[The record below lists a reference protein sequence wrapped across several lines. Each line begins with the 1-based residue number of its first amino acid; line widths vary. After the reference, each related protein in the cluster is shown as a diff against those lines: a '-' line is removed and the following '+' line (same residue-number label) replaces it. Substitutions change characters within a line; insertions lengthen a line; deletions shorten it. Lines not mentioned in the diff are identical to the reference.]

1 MSDGYINSLQELVY
15 LAQAATSMLEKLSKT
30 APKFVAVLAKHY
42 TTWPVVVRR
51 TTARASPH
59 RDLFRTIS
67 LGADKRFASIA
78 KEMGEDTGAKS
89 YAVHLLETL
98 EYCRWLNSTGREC
111 RHEIEVDGYS
121 QYPEVF
127 DLAIALPPLSATVAT
142 QWWKVANV
150 LLHRLTS
157 GSPSESVLLV
167 RYTKTKRAGALP
179 NEKGV
184 RDQDAKKQVRQAF
197 INIVK
202 LACRNG

>member
-1 MSDGYINSLQELVY
+1 
-15 LAQAATSMLEKLSKT
+15 
-30 APKFVAVLAKHY
+30 
-42 TTWPVVVRR
+42 
-51 TTARASPH
+51 
-59 RDLFRTIS
+59 
-67 LGADKRFASIA
+67 
-78 KEMGEDTGAKS
+78 MGEDTGAKS

-111 RHEIEVDGYS
+111 RHEIEADGYS
-121 QYPEVF
+121 EYPEVF
-127 DLAIALPPLSATVAT
+127 DLSIALPPLSATVAT

-150 LLHRLTS
+150 RLRRLPS

-179 NEKGV
+179 SEKGV

-197 INIVK
+197 INMVK